1 VRLRRPIAG
10 QGALGYSPAMP
21 KPHRKRPSRAH
32 MLGLGLDNKDGHVRV
47 TQGANFSIFSGS
59 EETHERMQRSCIK
72 LNEKLARKGKRLDD
86 ASHEEVR
93 DLLAEME

>member
-1 VRLRRPIAG
+1 
-10 QGALGYSPAMP
+10 MP
-21 KPHRKRPSRAH
+21 KTPRNRPALAH
-32 MLGLGLDNKDGHVRV
+32 LLGLGFDNKDGHVRI
-47 TQGANFSIFSGS
+47 TQGKNFSIFSGS
-59 EETHERMQRSCIK
+59 EETHERMQHNCIK